1 MISRCDGKYVYLY
14 KNVWAYP
21 SQKTAFIHEE
31 TTHVSRHDYCNLAST
46 LKKIFVIANTTIA
59 INVLKIGIKVKIII
73 YVRNVLLIT
82 RLY

>member
-31 TTHVSRHDYCNLAST
+31 TTHVSRHDYCNLT
-46 LKKIFVIANTTIA
+46 CNLKKDFRGCKYNYRYQCAKN
-59 INVLKIGIKVKIII
+59 
-73 YVRNVLLIT
+73 RNQS
-82 RLY
+82 